1 MAHEP
6 PYDTIEDALAVVNRE
21 ARGVLS
27 PRRDDVCSCCFGSKA
42 PRFPHCFSC
51 NRLIQTGAPRALMQR
66 VVPVSMAIS
75 PGPWY
80 NRMSR
85 YKLADTDDMYLVA
98 AAAYAAIEAYRSEI
112 VTMLGGEIDAICVTP
127 STRGVADGK
136 SLRLLNSLELIGDVT
151 RPVESLLH
159 HVTGQAKLRNTFSPQ
174 LFDGDR
180 ARIEGRRIILV
191 DDTWVTGAA
200 TISAAA
206 TLQRLGA
213 SSLVIMP
220 IARRIEAASAAS
232 VAWGPDYLSAVEAR
246 AWDANDLRWPR
257 ESPSIS
263 G

>member
-6 PYDTIEDALAVVNRE
+6 PYEAIEDALAVVNRE

-27 PRRDDVCSCCFGSKA
+27 QLRDDVCAYCFGPKG
-42 PRFPHCFSC
+42 PGFPHCFSC
-51 NRLIQTGAPRALMQR
+51 NKLIQSGAPKALLGR

-98 AAAYAAIEAYRSEI
+98 AAAYAALEAYRSEL
-112 VTMLGGEIDAICVTP
+112 VSMLGGVIDAICVTP

-136 SLRLLNSLELIGDVT
+136 SLRLLNSIELISDVT
-151 RPVESLLH
+151 RPVVPLLH
-159 HVTGQAKLRNTFSPQ
+159 HVDGRPKIRNTFTPQ

-180 ARIEGRRIILV
+180 SRVEGRRIVLV

-206 TLQRLGA
+206 ALQRLGA
-213 SSLVIMP
+213 ASLVIMP
-220 IARRIEAASAAS
+220 IARRLETASILS
-232 VAWGPDYLSAVEAR
+232 VAWGPGYLSTVEACSWN
-246 AWDANDLRWPR
+246 AVGLQWPR
-257 ESPSIS
+257 

>member
-1 MAHEP
+1 
-6 PYDTIEDALAVVNRE
+6 
-21 ARGVLS
+21 
-27 PRRDDVCSCCFGSKA
+27 
-42 PRFPHCFSC
+42 
-51 NRLIQTGAPRALMQR
+51 MQR